1 MKEIRVQ
8 SIGKIILTGKTE
20 ILGLTEYIQLCYSS
34 IDGKEARQ
42 QPQHN
47 ILSLL

>member
-20 ILGLTEYIQLCYSS
+20 ILGLTEHILLCYNSTEE
-34 IDGKEARQ
+34 KKR
-42 QPQHN
+42 
-47 ILSLL
+47 